1 MSQMSG
7 RAVDGLVLLD
17 DSPGPRW
24 DSLNSFK
31 AAFAVQCGTSADNR
45 GRRVEVDDAPYTG
58 DLDLGAVSTR
68 DDLAALL
75 RTVHIRADKP
85 SLRTLEARTRHSP
98 TPLSKTVVAEM
109 LKGVRLPRKAV
120 MVAFLEACGMTDDRM
135 DVWRRTWERVAAD
148 EGVVQSEAVR
158 TAAGAKR
165 AAFPGNQAQGGNDTL
180 DAGHTKR
187 AHDDYKTDGSATSA
201 GQTEMGQLRDQIK
214 RLNNDNERL
223 RARLA
228 ATQQQATM
236 PLRPDDAVEGQ
247 IPRSPVV
254 SGRELGILLRALREE
269 KGIAVEQVAE
279 HLLCSPSKVKR
290 IESGFRSGT
299 VRDVRDLC
307 GLYEVAGTSR
317 GDHLM
322 DLARAS
328 KQQGWWQSYGLGFS
342 EYVGLEAGASSIK
355 DFRPLLVPGLLETAD
370 YARALH
376 VSAVPEISPDKI
388 DRLVEA
394 RLLRQRRLDD
404 ADPLRAWVIMDEAA
418 LHRVVGGPD
427 IMRAQL
433 NRLIEIA
440 ALPNV
445 TIQVIPFEAG
455 AHAALDSNFAI
466 LDFAAPV
473 GSVVYVEGLLG
484 IFYLDRPEHVKRY
497 QLVFDALRATALS
510 REGSIRRIADASK
523 SLK

>member
-1 MSQMSG
+1 M
-7 RAVDGLVLLD
+7 
-17 DSPGPRW
+17 
-24 DSLNSFK
+24 
-31 AAFAVQCGTSADNR
+31 
-45 GRRVEVDDAPYTG
+45 DDAPYTG

-68 DDLAALL
+68 GDLAALL

-98 TPLSKTVVAEM
+98 TPLSKTAVAEM
-109 LKGVRLPRKAV
+109 LKGVRFPRKAV
-120 MVAFLEACGMTDDRM
+120 MVAFLQACGMTDDRV
-135 DVWRRTWERVAAD
+135 DVWRRTWERVAAG
-148 EGVVQSEAVR
+148 EGMVRPEAVR
-158 TAAGAKR
+158 TASGAKR
-165 AAFPGNQAQGGNDTL
+165 AAFPGNRAQGGNDTL
-180 DAGHTKR
+180 DAGQTKR
-187 AHDDYKTDGSATSA
+187 THDDYKTDGSTTSA
-201 GQTEMGQLRDQIK
+201 GQAEMGQLRDQIK

-228 ATQQQATM
+228 ATQQQAAI
-236 PLRPDDAVEGQ
+236 PLRPDDAAEGQ

-269 KGIAVEQVAE
+269 KGITVKQVTE

-307 GLYEVAGTSR
+307 GLYEVAGTAR

-328 KQQGWWQSYGLGFS
+328 KQEGWWQSYGLGFS

-355 DFRPLLVPGLLETAD
+355 DFRPLLVPGLLQTAD

-376 VSAVPEISPDKI
+376 VRAVPEISSDKI

-404 ADPLRAWVIMDEAA
+404 AEPLRAWVIVDEAA
-418 LHRVVGGPD
+418 LHRVVGGTD

-445 TIQVIPFEAG
+445 TIQVIPFEVG

-497 QLVFDALRATALS
+497 QLVFDALRAAALS

-523 SLK
+523 NLKK